1 MPPKKQKLTPTKAD
15 VSLPSTP
22 VASSPLSDP
31 NALPD
36 PISSSSTTATASLGS
51 AAASGRSRP
60 PPSKSPKSPPSPGLK
75 RARGN
80 EVESRSLPNNLPA
93 AAACS
98 PAGDARKQNS
108 NKVVVASSASAADAG
123 GGGGGGDKK
132 KHFPFIYGNYS
143 GYYGYRS
150 PSVEDARL
158 KMFSRSMF
166 EGKRCLDIGCNA
178 GELTAA
184 IAHRFAPQH
193 ILGVDIDGSLVR
205 LALCCL

>member
-31 NALPD
+31 NALPN
-36 PISSSSTTATASLGS
+36 PTSSSSTTATASLGS
-51 AAASGRSRP
+51 AAASVRSRP

-93 AAACS
+93 AAARS
-98 PAGDARKQNS
+98 PAGDAHNQNS
-108 NKVVVASSASAADAG
+108 NKMVVASSASAADAG
-123 GGGGGGDKK
+123 GGGGGVKK

-158 KMFSRSMF
+158 KMLSRSMF

-184 IAHRFAPQH
+184 IAHRYAPQH

-205 LALCCL
+205 SVLCCL